1 MRKYRLLKNSNFH
14 EEILALL
21 LKTVNSQWV
30 FNKIW
35 KIFQKSEF
43 LIKKIQK
50 KMTKAMTSNLKFYI
64 KTFLWI
70 TNNFTS

>member
-43 LIKKIQK
+43 LIKKFQK